1 MGRVK
6 QLLIEMEEDHVGASI
21 AEALNIEHFE
31 LIQQK
36 YVISDKPCE
45 NGLYCIEFSPETS
58 KDFLEKI
65 DNIEGFKV
73 CLDLSEIYNFGDFHY
88 WNIEFDLILEKK
100 DYYQTF
106 INEIENLKLL
116 NRLST
121 PTKELESILKRHIFI
136 GTVTTLENFLSET
149 FINLTINNDK
159 YFRNFVKN
167 HREFKIQKFELRNI
181 FEYYEKIE
189 DIAKKVMLET
199 IYHHLPKV
207 REMFKFTF
215 RIEFPPISDV
225 YKLVYKRHDLVHR
238 NGKTKEGE
246 LLSIEKKDVDN
257 AIEKISEFAKSIA
270 DSLDLKG
277 FALTDD

>member
-65 DNIEGFKV
+65 DNLEGFKV
-73 CLDLSEIYNFGDFHY
+73 YLDSSEIYNFDDFYY
-88 WNIEFDLILEKK
+88 WNTEFDLISERK

-121 PTKELESILKRHIFI
+121 PTKELESILKRHVFI

-159 YFRNFVKN
+159 YFRNFIKN

-181 FEYYEKIE
+181 FESYEKIE

-215 RIEFPPISDV
+215 GIEFPPISDV

-257 AIEKISEFAKSIA
+257 AIVKISEFAKSIA